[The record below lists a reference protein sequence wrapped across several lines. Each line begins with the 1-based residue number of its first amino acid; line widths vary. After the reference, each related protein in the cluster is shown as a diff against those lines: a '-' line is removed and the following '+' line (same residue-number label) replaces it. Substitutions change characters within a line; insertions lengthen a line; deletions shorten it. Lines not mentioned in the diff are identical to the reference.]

1 MNKIRAL
8 KIILK
13 NGIILEFED
22 KTYTAIPFDIK
33 DETTKELILSLRV
46 LDSPKIEEVEVI
58 KIGDRW
64 TIKQDNLRLIDWKK
78 VIPEIAEKYYID
90 FDNL

>member
-1 MNKIRAL
+1 MRAL
-8 KIILK
+8 KIILRD
-13 NGIILEFED
+13 GIILEFED
-22 KTYTAIPFDIK
+22 KTYTAISFDTE

-58 KIGDRW
+58 KNGDSW
-64 TIKQDNLRLIDWKK
+64 TVKQDNQRLIDWKK
-78 VIPEIAEKYYID
+78 VCPELAKKYHID